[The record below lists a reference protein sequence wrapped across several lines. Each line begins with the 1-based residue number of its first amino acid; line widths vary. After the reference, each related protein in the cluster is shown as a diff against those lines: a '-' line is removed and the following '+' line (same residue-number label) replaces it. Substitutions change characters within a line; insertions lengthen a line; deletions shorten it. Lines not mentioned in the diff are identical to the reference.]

1 MTGSRRRGS
10 TLTPPRVDR
19 PLRGALAAEASLQYV
34 AGVTNL
40 PAGRSQL
47 RSILLWT
54 LPPVVA
60 LLARIFT
67 GPHAIDDA
75 YITFRYARNLA
86 DGLGLVY
93 NPGEW
98 VLGTTAPLWAIVL
111 AGGYKLGF
119 TDLPWLA
126 TLVAAVCDAASVA
139 LLVRFSM
146 TMGWRPLGATLVGL
160 AWALN
165 PMSIAF
171 ATGGMETSL
180 FVLLSLVVLGLT
192 AWTKNLPIAAGL
204 AGVAMLVRPEGALL
218 AVVVVGWTF
227 LCRRSQTVLA
237 ALVAA
242 TPMGIGAL
250 TFWLRYGSPLPNSVA
265 AKQVAYLQ
273 TWSFENA
280 VALLLQAGLPGWST
294 YLLAQLPAALGLGM
308 ALLGLGALVML
319 IRRGIPWLQSQSL
332 PWLPFAAFAALYV
345 AFYVSV
351 GLRGVRLFPWY
362 LVPIEPFYLLG
373 AAAGLATL
381 TGRGSL
387 ARTRPA
393 AEWSPAS
400 SALRGTSWLA
410 AALVLWQL
418 PAVDWH
424 QPLLPAGENHAREE
438 VMLEL
443 GYRLAESLPPTAV
456 IAAPEIGALGYAS
469 NLRIL
474 DTVGLVSPVAIKYY
488 PLPRE
493 QVLTDNAIPAR
504 LIIDQHPD
512 VVVTLDAFAQRSLL
526 PDEAFQRDYALERSI
541 PASVWQSAELLVFRR
556 TDARDAK
563 ATR

>member
-1 MTGSRRRGS
+1 MTA
-10 TLTPPRVDR
+10 
-19 PLRGALAAEASLQYV
+19 ALAEATAAHHSRDTHVPEESERPAQWRRV
-34 AGVTNL
+34 SPFAL
-40 PAGRSQL
+40 PA
-47 RSILLWT
+47 
-54 LPPVVA
+54 VVA
-60 LLARIFT
+60 LLARILT

-86 DGLGLVY
+86 EGLGLVY

-98 VLGTTAPLWAIVL
+98 VLGTTAPLWAVLL

-126 TLVAAVCDAASVA
+126 TFIAAACDAVSVA
-139 LLVRFSM
+139 LLVRCALA
-146 TMGWRPLGATLVGL
+146 MGWRPLGAALVGL

-180 FVLLSLVVLGLT
+180 FVLLSLAVLGL
-192 AWTKNLPIAAGL
+192 AAQRKNLVLAAAL

-218 AVVVVGWTF
+218 AVVVVGWTW
-227 LCRRSQTVLA
+227 LTRRHQTWLTALA
-237 ALVAA
+237 AA
-242 TPMGIGAL
+242 TPMAFGAL
-250 TFWLRYGSPLPNSVA
+250 TFWLRYGSALPNSVA

-273 TWSFENA
+273 TWPFENA

-294 YLLAQLPAALGLGM
+294 YLLAQLPAAVGLGV
-308 ALLGLGALVML
+308 ALVGLAALAVL
-319 IRRGIPWLQSQSL
+319 IRRAIPWLQQESL
-332 PWLPFAAFAALYV
+332 PWLPFAAFAALYIG
-345 AFYVSV
+345 FYVVV

-373 AAAGLATL
+373 AAAGLARF
-381 TGRGSL
+381 GRMSWV
-387 ARTRPA
+387 A
-393 AEWSPAS
+393 A
-400 SALRGTSWLA
+400 L
-410 AALVLWQL
+410 LVLWQL
-418 PAVDWH
+418 PAVDWR
-424 QPLLPAGENHAREE
+424 QPLLPAGENHAREQ
-438 VMLEL
+438 VLLDVGYGL
-443 GYRLAESLPPTAV
+443 GASLPKTAV

-474 DTVGLVSPVAIKYY
+474 DTVGLVSPEAIKYY

-504 LIIDQHPD
+504 LIVDQQPD

-526 PDEAFQRDYALERSI
+526 PDATFQRDYVLERSI
-541 PASVWQSAELLVFRR
+541 PASVWQSENLLVFRR
-556 TDARDAK
+556 VLQRGD
-563 ATR
+563 